1 MPCDILADSRYTVVQ
16 TGKLFRRLTTLLPK
30 KTFSNS
36 INTALLNYDT
46 FVTPTVSRFLLRL
59 QHVQSHAF
67 TRIVIHTVCYIIDLC
82 SHLRRHSISLK
93 KKKRDSC

>member
-46 FVTPTVSRFLLRL
+46 FVTPQMWLISRPINRWL
-59 QHVQSHAF
+59 
-67 TRIVIHTVCYIIDLC
+67 TRP
-82 SHLRRHSISLK
+82 RRVNAN
-93 KKKRDSC
+93 